1 MESRKILIIQTAFL
15 GDVILATPLIET
27 LSDAFPY
34 AQIDFLLKKGNEA
47 LLKEHP
53 KLGRVRIFDKSQK
66 RKSLL
71 GLIQE
76 IRKEKYDLVLNLHRF
91 ASSGLIT
98 VLSGASETR
107 GFSKNPL
114 SIFYSKRFKHS
125 INNGL
130 HEVDRNLSLINDLV
144 DIQQRRPQL
153 YPTQSDIDFV
163 SQWKNEPYYCLAPA
177 SVWFTKQAP
186 PAVWQYVM
194 EKFDEEGV
202 QFFLLGGPADSEL
215 CESIKLISQRN
226 NVHNLA
232 GKLSLMQSAALMK
245 DAKRNFVN
253 DSGPLHIAAAGNAP
267 VSAFF
272 CSTIPEFGFGPLSDD
287 STVIEVKDL
296 ACRPC
301 GLHGH
306 KACPKGHFQCG
317 NGLMEAMNHTPN

>member
-1 MESRKILIIQTAFL
+1 MGTKKILIIQTAFL
-15 GDVILATPLIET
+15 GDVILATPLIES
-27 LSDAFPY
+27 LSAHFPS

-47 LLKEHP
+47 LLEEHP
-53 KLGRVRIFDKSQK
+53 KLRRVLIFDKSKK

-71 GLIQE
+71 DLIKE
-76 IRKEKYDLVLNLHRF
+76 IRKEEYDLVLNLHRF

-98 VLSGASETR
+98 VLSGAKETR
-107 GFSKNPL
+107 GFSKNPFSFL
-114 SIFYSKRFKHS
+114 FSKRFQHS
-125 INNGL
+125 INNGQ
-130 HEVDRNLSLINDLV
+130 HEVDRNISLITDIT

-153 YPTQSDIDFV
+153 YPRTSDLDFV

-186 PAVWQYVM
+186 PAIWQYVM
-194 EKFDEEGV
+194 EKFDEEGI
-202 QFFLLGGPADSEL
+202 QFYLLGGPADHEL
-215 CESIKLISQRN
+215 CEDIKVFSQRN

-232 GKLSLMQSAALMK
+232 GKLSLMQSTALMK

-253 DSGPLHIAAAGNAP
+253 DSGPLHIASAGNAP

-272 CSTIPEFGFGPLSDD
+272 CSTTPEFGFGPLSDD

-306 KACPKGHFQCG
+306 KACPKGHFHCG
-317 NGLMEAMNHTPN
+317 NGLIEAMNR

>member
-1 MESRKILIIQTAFL
+1 MGTKKILIIQTAFL
-15 GDVILATPLIET
+15 GDVILATPLVES
-27 LSDAFPY
+27 LSTTFPT

-47 LLKEHP
+47 LLSEHP
-53 KLGRVRIFDKSQK
+53 KLGRVLIFDKANK

-71 GLIQE
+71 DLIQE
-76 IRKEKYDLVLNLHRF
+76 IRKEQYDLVLNLHRF

-98 VLSGASETR
+98 VLSRAKETR
-107 GFSKNPL
+107 GFSKNPF
-114 SIFYSKRFKHS
+114 SFFYSKRFKHS
-125 INNGL
+125 ITNGQ
-130 HEVDRNLSLINDLV
+130 HEVDRNISLITDIT

-153 YPTQSDIDFV
+153 YPRASDIDFV

-194 EKFDEEGV
+194 EKFDDEEV
-202 QFFLLGGPADSEL
+202 QFYLLGGPADHEL
-215 CESIKLISQRN
+215 CEGIKVFSQRN

-253 DSGPLHIAAAGNAP
+253 DSGPLHIASAGNAP

-272 CSTIPEFGFGPLSDD
+272 CSTTPEFGFGPLSDD
-287 STVIEVKDL
+287 SNVIEVKNLD
-296 ACRPC
+296 CKPC

-306 KACPKGHFQCG
+306 KACPKRHFHCG
-317 NGLMEAMNHTPN
+317 NGLIEAMNA

>member
-1 MESRKILIIQTAFL
+1 MDKVLIIQTAFL
-15 GDVILATPLIET
+15 GDVILATPLIENIHEH
-27 LSDAFPY
+27 FPN

-53 KLGRVRIFDKSQK
+53 ILRKTYVFDKSRK
-66 RKSLL
+66 RKSMME
-71 GLIQE
+71 LIRS
-76 IRKEKYDLVLNLHRF
+76 IRKEQYDLVINLHRF

-98 VLSGASETR
+98 TLSGAKETR
-107 GFSKNPL
+107 GFTKNPFSFL
-114 SIFYSKRFKHS
+114 YSKRVPHELGK
-125 INNGL
+125 GQ
-130 HEVDRNLSLINDLV
+130 HEVDRNLSLISDFV
-144 DIQQRRPQL
+144 EHPQRRPQL
-153 YPTQSDIDFV
+153 FPSQADLDFV
-163 SQWKNEPYYCLAPA
+163 SQWKNEAYFCLAPA

-194 EKFDEEGV
+194 EKFDEDGV
-202 QFFLLGGPADSEL
+202 QFYLLGGPADYDL
-215 CESIKLISQRN
+215 CEGIKLVSQRN

-253 DSGPLHIAAAGNAP
+253 DSGPLHIASAGNAP

-272 CSTIPEFGFGPLSDD
+272 CSTTPAFGFGPLSDD
-287 STVIEVKDL
+287 SNVIEVENL
-296 ACRPC
+296 ACKPC

-317 NGLMEAMNHTPN
+317 NGLVEAMNQ

>member
-1 MESRKILIIQTAFL
+1 MATKKILIIQTAFL
-15 GDVILATPLIET
+15 GDVILATPLIES
-27 LSDAFPY
+27 LSAHFPC

-47 LLKEHP
+47 LLEEHP
-53 KLGRVRIFDKSQK
+53 KLRRVLIFDKSNK

-71 GLIQE
+71 DLIKE
-76 IRKEKYDLVLNLHRF
+76 IRKEQYDLVLNLHRF

-98 VLSGASETR
+98 VLSGAKETR
-107 GFSKNPL
+107 GFSKNPF
-114 SIFYSKRFKHS
+114 SFFYSKRFKHS
-125 INNGL
+125 ITNGQ
-130 HEVDRNLSLINDLV
+130 HEVDRNISLITDIT

-153 YPTQSDIDFV
+153 YPCASDIDFV

-186 PAVWQYVM
+186 PAIWQYAI

-202 QFFLLGGPADSEL
+202 QFYLLGGPDDHEL

-253 DSGPLHIAAAGNAP
+253 DSGPLHIASAGNAP

-272 CSTIPEFGFGPLSDD
+272 CSTTPEFGFGPLSDD
-287 STVIEVKDL
+287 SSVIEVKNL

-317 NGLMEAMNHTPN
+317 NGLIEAMNR

>member
-1 MESRKILIIQTAFL
+1 MATKKILIIQTAFL
-15 GDVILATPLIET
+15 GDVILATPLIES
-27 LSDAFPY
+27 LSTSFPSVH
-34 AQIDFLLKKGNEA
+34 IDFLLKKGNEA
-47 LLKEHP
+47 LLHENP
-53 KLGRVRIFDKSQK
+53 KLRRVLIFDKSKK
-66 RKSLL
+66 RKSLIQ
-71 GLIQE
+71 LIQE
-76 IRKEKYDLVLNLHRF
+76 IRKEKYDLVVNLHRF

-98 VLSGASETR
+98 VLSGAKETR
-107 GFSKNPL
+107 GFSKNPF
-114 SIFYSKRFKHS
+114 SFFYSKRFQHS
-125 INNGL
+125 INNGQ
-130 HEVDRNLSLINDLV
+130 HEVDRNLSLITDIT

-153 YPTQSDIDFV
+153 YPRTSDIDFV
-163 SQWKNEPYYCLAPA
+163 SQWKNTPYYCLAPA

-194 EKFDEEGV
+194 EKFDEEGI
-202 QFFLLGGPADSEL
+202 QFYLLGGPDDHEL
-215 CESIKLISQRN
+215 CEGIKLVSQRS

-253 DSGPLHIAAAGNAP
+253 DSGPLHIASAGNAP

-272 CSTIPEFGFGPLSDD
+272 CSTTPEFGFGPLSDD
-287 STVIEVKDL
+287 SSVIEVKNL

-317 NGLMEAMNHTPN
+317 NGLIEAMNR

>member
-1 MESRKILIIQTAFL
+1 METKKILIIQTAFL
-15 GDVILATPLIET
+15 GDVILATPLIES
-27 LSDAFPY
+27 LSTSFPS

-47 LLKEHP
+47 LLYEHP
-53 KLGRVRIFDKSQK
+53 KLGRVLIFDKSKK
-66 RKSLL
+66 RKSLIQ
-71 GLIQE
+71 LIQE

-98 VLSGASETR
+98 ILSGAKETR
-107 GFSKNPL
+107 GFSKNPFSFL
-114 SIFYSKRFKHS
+114 YTQRFTHS
-125 INNGL
+125 ISNGN
-130 HEVDRNLSLINDLV
+130 HEVDRNLSLISDLV
-144 DIQQRRPQL
+144 KNPQRRPQL
-153 YPTQSDIDFV
+153 YPSQIDLDFV
-163 SQWKNEPYYCLAPA
+163 SQWKNAPYYCLAPA

-202 QFFLLGGPADSEL
+202 QFYLLGGPDDHEL
-215 CESIKLISQRN
+215 CEGIKLISQRN

-253 DSGPLHIAAAGNAP
+253 DSGPLHIASAGNAP

-287 STVIEVKDL
+287 SNVIEVKHLD
-296 ACRPC
+296 CKPC

-306 KACPKGHFQCG
+306 KSCPKGHFQCG
-317 NGLMEAMNHTPN
+317 NGLIEAMNR

>member
-1 MESRKILIIQTAFL
+1 MGIKKILIIQTAFL
-15 GDVILATPLIET
+15 GDVILATPLIES
-27 LSDAFPY
+27 LSTTFPT

-47 LLKEHP
+47 LLNEHP
-53 KLGRVRIFDKSQK
+53 KLRRVLIFDKSQK

-71 GLIQE
+71 DLIQE

-98 VLSGASETR
+98 ILSGARETR
-107 GFSKNPL
+107 GFSKNPFSFL
-114 SIFYSKRFKHS
+114 FTQRFVHS
-125 INNGL
+125 IMNGK
-130 HEVDRNLSLINDLV
+130 HEVDRNLSLISDLV
-144 DIQQRRPQL
+144 EVPQRRPQL
-153 YPTQSDIDFV
+153 YPSKEDQDFV
-163 SQWKNEPYYCLAPA
+163 SQWKNEAYFCLAPA

-194 EKFDEEGV
+194 EKFDDEEV
-202 QFFLLGGPADSEL
+202 QFYLLGGPADHEL
-215 CESIKLISQRN
+215 CEGIKVFSQRN

-253 DSGPLHIAAAGNAP
+253 DSGPLHIASAGNAP

-272 CSTIPEFGFGPLSDD
+272 CSTTSEFGFGPLSDD
-287 STVIEVKDL
+287 SQVIEVENLDCK
-296 ACRPC
+296 PC

-317 NGLMEAMNHTPN
+317 NGLIEAMNA

>member
-1 MESRKILIIQTAFL
+1 MATKKILIIQTAFL
-15 GDVILATPLIET
+15 GDVILATPLIES
-27 LSDAFPY
+27 LSITFPSVR
-34 AQIDFLLKKGNEA
+34 IDFLLKKGNEA
-47 LLKEHP
+47 LLDEHP
-53 KLGRVRIFDKSQK
+53 KLRRVLIFDKSNK

-71 GLIQE
+71 DLIKE
-76 IRKEKYDLVLNLHRF
+76 IRKEQYDLVLNLHRF

-98 VLSGASETR
+98 VLSGAKETR
-107 GFSKNPL
+107 GFSKNPF
-114 SIFYSKRFKHS
+114 SFFYSKRFKHS
-125 INNGL
+125 IANGQ
-130 HEVDRNLSLINDLV
+130 HEVDRNISLITDIT

-153 YPTQSDIDFV
+153 YPRASDIDFV

-202 QFFLLGGPADSEL
+202 QFYLLGGPDDHEL
-215 CESIKLISQRN
+215 CEGIKLVSQRS

-245 DAKRNFVN
+245 DATRNFVN
-253 DSGPLHIAAAGNAP
+253 DSGPLHIASAGNAP

-287 STVIEVKDL
+287 STVIEVKNL

-317 NGLMEAMNHTPN
+317 NGLIEALNR

>member
-1 MESRKILIIQTAFL
+1 MATKKILIIQTAFL
-15 GDVILATPLIET
+15 GDVILATPLIES
-27 LSDAFPY
+27 LSITFPS
-34 AQIDFLLKKGNEA
+34 ARIDFLLKKGNEA
-47 LLKEHP
+47 LLDEHP
-53 KLGRVRIFDKSQK
+53 KLRRVLIFDKSNK

-71 GLIQE
+71 DLIKE
-76 IRKEKYDLVLNLHRF
+76 IRKEQYDLVLNLHRF

-98 VLSGASETR
+98 VLSGAKETR
-107 GFSKNPL
+107 GFSKNPF
-114 SIFYSKRFKHS
+114 SFFYSKRFKHS
-125 INNGL
+125 IANGQ
-130 HEVDRNLSLINDLV
+130 HEVDRNISLITDIT

-153 YPTQSDIDFV
+153 YPRASDIDFV

-202 QFFLLGGPADSEL
+202 QFYLLGGPDDHEL
-215 CESIKLISQRN
+215 CEGIKLVSQRS

-245 DAKRNFVN
+245 DATRNFVN
-253 DSGPLHIAAAGNAP
+253 DSGPLHIASAGNAP

-287 STVIEVKDL
+287 STVIEVKNL

-317 NGLMEAMNHTPN
+317 NGLIEALNR

>member
-1 MESRKILIIQTAFL
+1 MGTNKILIIQTAFL
-15 GDVILATPLIET
+15 GDVILATPLIES
-27 LSDAFPY
+27 LSSTFPS

-47 LLKEHP
+47 LLDEHP
-53 KLGRVRIFDKSQK
+53 KLRRVLIFDKANK

-71 GLIQE
+71 NLTQE
-76 IRKEKYDLVLNLHRF
+76 IREEKYDLVLNLHRF

-98 VLSGASETR
+98 IFSGASETR
-107 GFSKNPL
+107 GFSKNPFSL
-114 SIFYSKRFKHS
+114 LFSKRFKHS
-125 INNGL
+125 VNNGQ
-130 HEVDRNLSLINDLV
+130 HEVDRNLSLITDLV
-144 DIQQRRPQL
+144 EKPQRRPQL
-153 YPTQSDIDFV
+153 YPNQADLDFV
-163 SQWKNEPYYCLAPA
+163 TQWKNEPYYCLAPA

-202 QFFLLGGPADSEL
+202 RFYLLGGPNDYEL

-253 DSGPLHIAAAGNAP
+253 DSGPLHIASAGNAP

-287 STVIEVKDL
+287 SSVIEVKNL

-306 KACPKGHFQCG
+306 TACPKGHFHCG
-317 NGLMEAMNHTPN
+317 NGLIEAMNR

>member
-1 MESRKILIIQTAFL
+1 MGTKKILIIQTAFL
-15 GDVILATPLIET
+15 GDVILATPLIES
-27 LSDAFPY
+27 LSSTFPS
-34 AQIDFLLKKGNEA
+34 AHIDFLLKKGNEA
-47 LLKEHP
+47 LLSEHP
-53 KLGRVRIFDKSQK
+53 KLRRVIIFDKSQK

-71 GLIQE
+71 DLIQD

-91 ASSGLIT
+91 ASSGLMTI
-98 VLSGASETR
+98 LSGAKATR
-107 GFSKNPL
+107 GFSKNPFSFL
-114 SIFYSKRFKHS
+114 YTQRFAHS
-125 INNGL
+125 IMNGK
-130 HEVDRNLSLINDLV
+130 HEVDRNLSLISDLV
-144 DIQQRRPQL
+144 EVPQRRPQL
-153 YPTQSDIDFV
+153 YPSKEDQDFV
-163 SQWKNEPYYCLAPA
+163 SQWKNEAYFCLAPA

-202 QFFLLGGPADSEL
+202 QFYLLGGPADQEL
-215 CESIKLISQRN
+215 CEGIKLLSQRN

-253 DSGPLHIAAAGNAP
+253 DSGPLHIASAGNAP

-272 CSTIPEFGFGPLSDD
+272 CSTTPEFGFGPLSDD
-287 STVIEVKDL
+287 SNVIEVKNLD
-296 ACRPC
+296 CKPC

-317 NGLMEAMNHTPN
+317 NGLIEAMNR

>member
-1 MESRKILIIQTAFL
+1 MGTNKILIIQTAFL
-15 GDVILATPLIET
+15 GDVILATPLIES
-27 LSDAFPY
+27 LSSTFPS

-47 LLKEHP
+47 LLDEHP
-53 KLGRVRIFDKSQK
+53 KLRRVLIFDKANK

-71 GLIQE
+71 NLTQE
-76 IRKEKYDLVLNLHRF
+76 IREEKYDLVLNLHRF

-98 VLSGASETR
+98 IFSGASETR
-107 GFSKNPL
+107 GFSKNPFSFL
-114 SIFYSKRFKHS
+114 YSKRFKHS
-125 INNGL
+125 INNGQ
-130 HEVDRNLSLINDLV
+130 HEVDRNLSLITDLV
-144 DIQQRRPQL
+144 EKSQRRPQL
-153 YPTQSDIDFV
+153 YPSQADLDFV
-163 SQWKNEPYYCLAPA
+163 TQWKNEPYYCLAPA

-202 QFFLLGGPADSEL
+202 RFYLLGGPNDYEL

-253 DSGPLHIAAAGNAP
+253 DSGPLHIASAGNAP

-272 CSTIPEFGFGPLSDD
+272 CSTTPEFGFGPLSDD
-287 STVIEVKDL
+287 SSVIEVKDL
-296 ACRPC
+296 DCRPC

-306 KACPKGHFQCG
+306 KACPKGHFHCG
-317 NGLMEAMNHTPN
+317 NGLIEAMNR

>member
-1 MESRKILIIQTAFL
+1 MATKKILIIQTAFL
-15 GDVILATPLIET
+15 GDVILATPLIES
-27 LSDAFPY
+27 LSAHFAY

-47 LLKEHP
+47 LLEEHP
-53 KLGRVRIFDKSQK
+53 KLRRVLIFDKSNK
-66 RKSLL
+66 RKSLIE
-71 GLIQE
+71 LIQE

-98 VLSGASETR
+98 VLSGAKETR
-107 GFSKNPL
+107 GFSKNPFSFL
-114 SIFYSKRFKHS
+114 FSKRFQHS
-125 INNGL
+125 INNGQ
-130 HEVDRNLSLINDLV
+130 HEVDRNISLITDIT

-153 YPTQSDIDFV
+153 YPRPSDIDFV

-186 PAVWQYVM
+186 PAIWQYVM
-194 EKFDEEGV
+194 EKFDEEGI
-202 QFFLLGGPADSEL
+202 QFYLLGGPADHEL
-215 CESIKLISQRN
+215 CEDIKVFSQRN

-253 DSGPLHIAAAGNAP
+253 DSGPLHIASAGNAP

-272 CSTIPEFGFGPLSDD
+272 CSTTSEFGFGPLSDD

-317 NGLMEAMNHTPN
+317 NGLIEAMNR

>member
-1 MESRKILIIQTAFL
+1 MATKNILIIQTAFL
-15 GDVILATPLIET
+15 GDVILATPLIES
-27 LSDAFPY
+27 LSAHFPC

-47 LLKEHP
+47 LLEEHP
-53 KLGRVRIFDKSQK
+53 KLRRVLIFDKSNK

-71 GLIQE
+71 DLIKE
-76 IRKEKYDLVLNLHRF
+76 IRKEQYDLVLNLHRF

-98 VLSGASETR
+98 VLSGAKETR
-107 GFSKNPL
+107 GFSKNPF
-114 SIFYSKRFKHS
+114 SFFYSKRFKHS
-125 INNGL
+125 ITNGQ
-130 HEVDRNLSLINDLV
+130 HEVDRNISLITDIT

-153 YPTQSDIDFV
+153 YPCASDIDFV

-186 PAVWQYVM
+186 HAVWQYVM
-194 EKFDEEGV
+194 EKFDEEGI
-202 QFFLLGGPADSEL
+202 QFYLIGGPADHEL
-215 CESIKLISQRN
+215 CEDIKVFSQRN

-253 DSGPLHIAAAGNAP
+253 DSGPLHIASAGNAP

-272 CSTIPEFGFGPLSDD
+272 CSTTPEFGFGPLSDD
-287 STVIEVKDL
+287 SKVIEVKNLD
-296 ACRPC
+296 CKPC

-317 NGLMEAMNHTPN
+317 NGLIEAMNR

>member
-1 MESRKILIIQTAFL
+1 MDKVLIIQTAFL
-15 GDVILATPLIET
+15 GDVILATPLIENIHEH
-27 LSDAFPY
+27 FPN

-53 KLGRVRIFDKSQK
+53 ILRKTYVFDKSRK
-66 RKSLL
+66 RKSMME
-71 GLIQE
+71 LIRS
-76 IRKEKYDLVLNLHRF
+76 IRKEQYDLVINLHRF

-98 VLSGASETR
+98 TFSGAKETR
-107 GFSKNPL
+107 GFTKNPFSFL
-114 SIFYSKRFKHS
+114 YSKRVPHELGK
-125 INNGL
+125 GQ
-130 HEVDRNLSLINDLV
+130 HEVDRNLSLISDFV
-144 DIQQRRPQL
+144 EHPQRRPQL
-153 YPTQSDIDFV
+153 FPSQADLDFV
-163 SQWKNEPYYCLAPA
+163 SQWKNEAYFCLAPA

-194 EKFDEEGV
+194 EKFDEDGV
-202 QFFLLGGPADSEL
+202 QFYLLGGPADYDL
-215 CESIKLISQRN
+215 CEGIKLVSQRN

-253 DSGPLHIAAAGNAP
+253 DSGPLHIASAGNAP

-272 CSTIPEFGFGPLSDD
+272 CSTTPAFGFGPLSDD
-287 STVIEVKDL
+287 SNVIEVENL
-296 ACRPC
+296 ACKPC

-317 NGLMEAMNHTPN
+317 NGLVEAMNQ

>member
-1 MESRKILIIQTAFL
+1 MGTKKILIIQTAFL
-15 GDVILATPLIET
+15 GDVILATPLIESLSAT
-27 LSDAFPY
+27 LPY

-47 LLKEHP
+47 LLNEHP
-53 KLGRVRIFDKSQK
+53 KLRRVLIFDKSNK
-66 RKSLL
+66 RKSLIE
-71 GLIQE
+71 LIQE
-76 IRKEKYDLVLNLHRF
+76 IREEKYDLVLNLHRF

-98 VLSGASETR
+98 VLSGAKETR
-107 GFSKNPL
+107 GFSKNPF
-114 SIFYSKRFKHS
+114 SFFYSKRFKHS
-125 INNGL
+125 ITNGQ
-130 HEVDRNLSLINDLV
+130 HEVDRNISLITDIT

-153 YPTQSDIDFV
+153 YPRTSDLDFV

-186 PAVWQYVM
+186 PAIWQYVM
-194 EKFDEEGV
+194 EKFDEEGI
-202 QFFLLGGPADSEL
+202 QFYLLGGPADHEL
-215 CESIKLISQRN
+215 CEDIKVFSQRN

-253 DSGPLHIAAAGNAP
+253 DSGPLHIASAGNAP

-272 CSTIPEFGFGPLSDD
+272 CSTTPEFGFGPLSDD

-317 NGLMEAMNHTPN
+317 NGLIEAMNR

>member
-1 MESRKILIIQTAFL
+1 MGTNKILIIQTAFL
-15 GDVILATPLIET
+15 GDVILATPLIES
-27 LSDAFPY
+27 LSSTFPS

-47 LLKEHP
+47 LLDEHP
-53 KLGRVRIFDKSQK
+53 KLRRVLIFDKANK

-71 GLIQE
+71 NLTQE
-76 IRKEKYDLVLNLHRF
+76 IREEKYDLVLNLHRF

-98 VLSGASETR
+98 IFSGASETR
-107 GFSKNPL
+107 GFSKNPFSL
-114 SIFYSKRFKHS
+114 LFSKRFKHS
-125 INNGL
+125 VNNGQ
-130 HEVDRNLSLINDLV
+130 HEVDRNLSLITDLV
-144 DIQQRRPQL
+144 EKPQRRPQL
-153 YPTQSDIDFV
+153 YPNQADLDFV
-163 SQWKNEPYYCLAPA
+163 TQWKNEPYYCLAPA

-202 QFFLLGGPADSEL
+202 RFYLLGGPNDYEL

-232 GKLSLMQSAALMK
+232 GKLSLMQSAVLMK

-253 DSGPLHIAAAGNAP
+253 DSGPLHIASAGNAP

-287 STVIEVKDL
+287 SSVIEVKDL
-296 ACRPC
+296 DCRPC

-306 KACPKGHFQCG
+306 KACPKGHFHCG
-317 NGLMEAMNHTPN
+317 NGLIEAMNR

>member
-1 MESRKILIIQTAFL
+1 MGTNKILIIQTAFL
-15 GDVILATPLIET
+15 GDVILATPLIES
-27 LSDAFPY
+27 LSSTFPS

-47 LLKEHP
+47 LLDEHP
-53 KLGRVRIFDKSQK
+53 KLRRVLIFDKANK

-71 GLIQE
+71 NLTQE
-76 IRKEKYDLVLNLHRF
+76 IREEKYDLVLNLHRF

-98 VLSGASETR
+98 IFSGASETR
-107 GFSKNPL
+107 GFSKNPFSFL
-114 SIFYSKRFKHS
+114 FSKRFKHS
-125 INNGL
+125 VNNGQ
-130 HEVDRNLSLINDLV
+130 HEVDRNLSLITDLV
-144 DIQQRRPQL
+144 EKPQRRPQL
-153 YPTQSDIDFV
+153 YPNQADLDFV
-163 SQWKNEPYYCLAPA
+163 TQWKNEPYYCLAPA

-202 QFFLLGGPADSEL
+202 RFYLLGGPNDYEL

-253 DSGPLHIAAAGNAP
+253 DSGPLHIASAGNAP

-272 CSTIPEFGFGPLSDD
+272 CSTISEFGFGPLSDD
-287 STVIEVKDL
+287 SSVIEVKNL

-306 KACPKGHFQCG
+306 TACPKGHFHCG
-317 NGLMEAMNHTPN
+317 NGLIEAMNR

>member
-1 MESRKILIIQTAFL
+1 MGTNKILIIQTAFL
-15 GDVILATPLIET
+15 GDVILATPLIES
-27 LSDAFPY
+27 LSSTFPS

-47 LLKEHP
+47 LLDEHP
-53 KLGRVRIFDKSQK
+53 KLRRVLIFDKANK

-71 GLIQE
+71 NLTQE
-76 IRKEKYDLVLNLHRF
+76 IREEKYDLVLNLHRF

-98 VLSGASETR
+98 IFSGASETR
-107 GFSKNPL
+107 GFSKNPFSFL
-114 SIFYSKRFKHS
+114 YSKRFKHS
-125 INNGL
+125 INNGQ
-130 HEVDRNLSLINDLV
+130 HEVDRNLSLITDLV
-144 DIQQRRPQL
+144 EKSQRRPQL
-153 YPTQSDIDFV
+153 YPSQADLDFV
-163 SQWKNEPYYCLAPA
+163 TQWKNETYYCLAPA

-202 QFFLLGGPADSEL
+202 RFYLLGGPNDYEL

-253 DSGPLHIAAAGNAP
+253 DSGPLHIASAGNAP

-287 STVIEVKDL
+287 SSVIEVKDL
-296 ACRPC
+296 DCRPC

-306 KACPKGHFQCG
+306 TACPKGHFHCG
-317 NGLMEAMNHTPN
+317 NGLIEAMNR

>member
-1 MESRKILIIQTAFL
+1 MATKKILIIQTAFL
-15 GDVILATPLIET
+15 GDVILATPLIES
-27 LSDAFPY
+27 LSAHFPY

-47 LLKEHP
+47 LLEEHP
-53 KLGRVRIFDKSQK
+53 KLRRVLIFDKSNK

-71 GLIQE
+71 DLIKE
-76 IRKEKYDLVLNLHRF
+76 IRKEQYDLVLNLHRF

-98 VLSGASETR
+98 VLSGAKETR
-107 GFSKNPL
+107 GFSKNPF
-114 SIFYSKRFKHS
+114 SFFYSKRFKHS
-125 INNGL
+125 ITKGQ
-130 HEVDRNLSLINDLV
+130 HEVDRNISLITDIT

-153 YPTQSDIDFV
+153 YPRASDIDFV

-202 QFFLLGGPADSEL
+202 QFYLLGGPGDHEL
-215 CESIKLISQRN
+215 CERIKQISQRN

-253 DSGPLHIAAAGNAP
+253 DSGPLHIASAGNAP

-272 CSTIPEFGFGPLSDD
+272 CSTTPEFGFGPLSDD
-287 STVIEVKDL
+287 STVIEVKNLD
-296 ACRPC
+296 CKPC

-317 NGLMEAMNHTPN
+317 NGLIEAMNR

>member
-1 MESRKILIIQTAFL
+1 MATKKILIIQTAFL
-15 GDVILATPLIET
+15 GDVILATPLIES
-27 LSDAFPY
+27 LSATFPS

-47 LLKEHP
+47 LLDDHP
-53 KLGRVRIFDKSQK
+53 KLRRVLIFDKSNK

-71 GLIQE
+71 DLIKE
-76 IRKEKYDLVLNLHRF
+76 IRKEQYDLVLNLHRF

-98 VLSGASETR
+98 VLSRAKETR
-107 GFSKNPL
+107 GFSKNPF
-114 SIFYSKRFKHS
+114 SFFYSKRFQHS
-125 INNGL
+125 INNGQ
-130 HEVDRNLSLINDLV
+130 HEVDRNISLITDIT

-153 YPTQSDIDFV
+153 YPCASDIDFV

-186 PAVWQYVM
+186 PAIWQYVM
-194 EKFDEEGV
+194 EKFDEEGI
-202 QFFLLGGPADSEL
+202 QFYLIGGPADHEF
-215 CESIKLISQRN
+215 CEDIKVFSQRN

-253 DSGPLHIAAAGNAP
+253 DSGPLHIASAGNAP

-272 CSTIPEFGFGPLSDD
+272 CSTTPEFGFGPLSDD

-317 NGLMEAMNHTPN
+317 NGLIEAMNR

>member
-1 MESRKILIIQTAFL
+1 MTTKKILIIQTAFL
-15 GDVILATPLIET
+15 GDVILATPLIES
-27 LSDAFPY
+27 LSAHFPS

-47 LLKEHP
+47 LLEEHP
-53 KLGRVRIFDKSQK
+53 KLRRVLIFDKSKK

-71 GLIQE
+71 DLIKE
-76 IRKEKYDLVLNLHRF
+76 IRKEEYDLVLNLHRF

-98 VLSGASETR
+98 VLSGAKETR
-107 GFSKNPL
+107 GFSKNPFSFL
-114 SIFYSKRFKHS
+114 FSKRFQHS
-125 INNGL
+125 INNGQ
-130 HEVDRNLSLINDLV
+130 HEVDRNISLITDIT

-153 YPTQSDIDFV
+153 YPRASDLDFV

-186 PAVWQYVM
+186 PAIWQYVM
-194 EKFDEEGV
+194 EKFDEEGI
-202 QFFLLGGPADSEL
+202 QFYLLGGPADHEL
-215 CESIKLISQRN
+215 CEDIKVFSQRN

-253 DSGPLHIAAAGNAP
+253 DSGPLHIASAGNAP

-272 CSTIPEFGFGPLSDD
+272 CSTTPEFGFGPLSDD
-287 STVIEVKDL
+287 SSVIEVKDL

-317 NGLMEAMNHTPN
+317 NGLIEAMNR